1 MSEKVIDAMGSIRF
15 GWNTLKANLK
25 FFVIL
30 MAIVGIVDL
39 LIQLVSVGLPSNE
52 NNMGFLSILAIFVF
66 IIVYVIITVIFEVGL
81 IRISIMFRN
90 GEKPQIRNLYRSNP
104 IVLMNYLVA
113 SCVYLLMILFGLLL
127 LVVPGIY
134 LILKYQFYDYLIIDR
149 GMGPFEALKESGRMT
164 DGAKTGLFMFWLTL
178 YGGILAVMVF
188 LVVLLIAL
196 PAVSIMAVYSQDFM
210 SIFSIFIIIF
220 VLVESIFSL
229 VVISPIT
236 MLARADIYKT
246 LLARLTASTASPAPA
261 LATEVV

>member
-25 FFVIL
+25 FFVVL

-39 LIQLVSVGLPSNE
+39 LVQLLSVGLPSEE
-52 NNMGFLSILAIFVF
+52 NDMRFSSILAIYVF
-66 IIVYVIITVIFEVGL
+66 LIVYVTITIIFKVGL
-81 IRISIMFRN
+81 IRISIVFRN
-90 GEKPQIRNLYRSNP
+90 GEKPQIRDLYRNNP

-113 SCVYLLMILFGLLL
+113 SCFYILMILVGLIL

-134 LILKYQFYDYLIIDR
+134 LILKYQFYDYLIVDR

-164 DGAKTGLFMFWLTL
+164 GGAKTGLFMFWLTL
-178 YGGILAVMVF
+178 YGGILAVMI
-188 LVVLLIAL
+188 LLAVLLIAL
-196 PAVSIMAVYSQDFM
+196 PAVLIMAVYSQDFM
-210 SIFSIFIIIF
+210 SIFFILIMIF
-220 VLVESIFSL
+220 VLIESIIEL
-229 VVISPIT
+229 IVISPIT

-261 LATEVV
+261 QATEVV